1 MHSSEGGSLIKTVW
15 KVIKAIFEPVRKVLE
30 PVGKFVQSIVNF
42 ILLAV
47 VYFIPLGLVSIISKT
62 IFKKKFLDI
71 SEDKRQK
78 SYWKNKD
85 LGTEEMRRYY
95 RMY

>member
-1 MHSSEGGSLIKTVW
+1 MHSSEGGNLIKKTW
-15 KVIKAIFEPVRKVLE
+15 EIIKAIFEPIRKVLE
-30 PVGKFVQSIVNF
+30 PVGKFMQSIVNF

-47 VYFIPLGLVSIISKT
+47 VYFIPLGLVSIISKK
-62 IFKKKFLDI
+62 IFGKKFMDI

-78 SYWKNKD
+78 SYWKEKN

>member
-1 MHSSEGGSLIKTVW
+1 MIKRTW
-15 KVIKAIFEPVRKVLE
+15 GIIKAIFEPIRKVLE

-42 ILLAV
+42 FLFAI
-47 VYFIPLGLVSIISKT
+47 VYFLAIGMVSLISKH
-62 IFKKKFLDI
+62 IFKKKFLDLH
-71 SEDKRQK
+71 EDRRQK
-78 SYWKNKD
+78 SYWKSKD